1 MARGKRGDKVQAF
14 LSSQEWMSLEDFRH
28 SRRMPSRTAAA
39 RELFRRGLAAEGFE
53 LAALSTKSKG
63 FDVVSPSAKA
73 PNSE

>member
-1 MARGKRGDKVQAF
+1 MARDKRGDRVQAF
-14 LSSQEWMSLEDFRH
+14 LSSQEWMVLEDFRH

-53 LAALSTKSKG
+53 VAAFSTKSKG
-63 FDVVSPSAKA
+63 FDVVSAKA